1 MGIAITPEQRELAEA
16 VRGWIARAV
25 PPEEVRKLLDAP
37 GGGRPPFW
45 DALAAQG
52 LLAVHLSEAYGGGG
66 GDLVDLA
73 VVVEEAARA
82 ALPGP
87 FAAHVLASAVLRSA
101 DADRAAREGAG
112 GDPVQAAGRGD
123 PVRAGG
129 LPDLLRA
136 LGCGE
141 RIGAVAFGA
150 GSLTALAVD
159 GGYVLDG
166 TAPPVLS
173 GADADVFVLAA
184 AVAGVGAGDGRTASG
199 DEPAAGRDAPSSG
212 GPGAETET
220 PSGGGTAPGGA
231 ADSSAGAVSGSDIAS
246 GGAAGFG
253 EGVTSGGGTASGGAA
268 GSGGGVGSG
277 GIVWLVVDAADLV
290 VRPHESADPTRATA
304 EIRAEGVRVPADR
317 VLAVDPSLVRD
328 LAAVVLAADA
338 CGTAAWALDTA
349 AGHARVREQFGRP
362 IGHFQGVKHL
372 CADMLVRLE
381 QARALTWDAA
391 RAGQEPSGVRELAAC
406 LAAGAALDA
415 ACSCAKDC
423 VQILGGIGFTWEHD
437 AHLYLRRAL
446 VARQLLGAG
455 SGHLRRAARLA
466 RGGVRRELRLELPP
480 EADGHRAEARQV
492 IDRVRGLGPA
502 AARRT
507 LAPTGYAAP
516 HLPPPYGLG
525 AGPVRQLAIQQ
536 ELAAAGVRISDLG
549 IATWVVPSLIAYGT
563 GPQQERYLLPTLSGD
578 LLWCQLFSEPG
589 AGSDLASL
597 RTHAERTADGR
608 WRINGQKV
616 WTSAAQWA
624 DHGILLART
633 NPAAPKHKGLTYFVV
648 DMKNTD
654 GIDIRPL
661 KEITGDSLFNEVYF
675 DDAVLPADAVVGEV
689 DDGWRVARNTLGNE
703 RVHMADQLTFDTGLE
718 ALIPADVDGSRLG
731 ALLAEAHALACITLR
746 TTLRQVSGVEPG
758 AGASVRKLVQTAH
771 QQKVAELALEL
782 LGPEG
787 ALCEGPGE
795 RAVHGFLL
803 SRCLTIA
810 GGTTQVQLNVVAERI
825 LGLPRD

>member
-1 MGIAITPEQRELAEA
+1 MGIGTTPEQRELAEA
-16 VRGWIARAV
+16 VRGWTTRTV

-37 GGGRPPFW
+37 GGGRPAHW

-52 LLAVHLSEAYGGGG
+52 LLAVHLPETYGGGG

-87 FAAHVLASAVLRSA
+87 YLASVLASVVLAGA
-101 DADRAAREGAG
+101 D
-112 GDPVQAAGRGD
+112 
-123 PVRAGG
+123 
-129 LPDLLRA
+129 DLVRA

-141 RIGAVAFGA
+141 RIGAVAFGP
-150 GSLTALAVD
+150 GSLTAVATD
-159 GGYVLDG
+159 AGYVLDG

-173 GADADVFVLAA
+173 GADADVLVLAA
-184 AVAGVGAGDGRTASG
+184 
-199 DEPAAGRDAPSSG
+199 SSG
-212 GPGAETET
+212 GDT
-220 PSGGGTAPGGA
+220 
-231 ADSSAGAVSGSDIAS
+231 
-246 GGAAGFG
+246 
-253 EGVTSGGGTASGGAA
+253 
-268 GSGGGVGSG
+268 
-277 GIVWLVVDAADLV
+277 VWLAVDAADLV

-304 EIRAEGVRVPADR
+304 EVRAEGVRVPADR
-317 VLAVDPSLVRD
+317 VLAVDPALVRD
-328 LAAVVLAADA
+328 LAAVLLAADA
-338 CGTAAWALDTA
+338 CGTAAWALHTA
-349 AGHARVREQFGRP
+349 AEYAKVREQFGRP

-391 RAGQEPSGVRELAAC
+391 RAAQEASGAEESAAVREGEGVRDPVAVRELVAS
-406 LAAGAALDA
+406 LAAGTALDTA
-415 ACSCAKDC
+415 YSCAKDC

-437 AHLYLRRAL
+437 AHLYLRRAV
-446 VARQLLGAG
+446 VARQLFGAG
-455 SGHLRRAARLA
+455 DAHLRRAARLA
-466 RGGVRRELRLELPP
+466 RDGVRRELRLELPE
-480 EADGHRAEARQV
+480 EASAYRAEAREV
-492 IDRVRGLGPA
+492 IEGARGLDPA
-502 AARRT
+502 AVRRL

-525 AGPVRQLAIQQ
+525 AGPVRQLAVQQ
-536 ELAAAGVRISDLG
+536 ELAAADVRISDLG
-549 IATWVVPSLIAYGT
+549 IATWVVPSLVAYGT
-563 GPQQERYLLPTLSGD
+563 DRQRERHLLPTLRGD

-597 RTHAERTADGR
+597 RTRAERTDDGR
-608 WRINGQKV
+608 WRVNGQKV

-624 DHGILLART
+624 DYGILLART
-633 NPAAPKHKGLTYFVV
+633 NPAAPKHKGLTYFIV

-675 DDAVLPADAVVGEV
+675 DDVLLPADAVVGEI

-718 ALIPADVDGSRLG
+718 ALIARPDEIEGARLG
-731 ALLAEAHALACITLR
+731 ALLAEAHALACIGLR
-746 TTLRQVSGVEPG
+746 TTLRQVSGAEPG

-771 QQKVAELALEL
+771 QQKVAELGLEL
-782 LGPEG
+782 LGPAG
-787 ALCEGPGE
+787 ALREGVGE

>member
-1 MGIAITPEQRELAEA
+1 MGIGITPEQRELAEA
-16 VRGWIARAV
+16 VRGWITRAV

-37 GGGRPPFW
+37 GSGRPFHW

-52 LLAVHLSEAYGGGG
+52 LLAVHLPEACGGGG

-73 VVVEEAARA
+73 VVVAEAARA

-87 FAAHVLASAVLRSA
+87 YVASVLASLVL
-101 DADRAAREGAG
+101 AG
-112 GDPVQAAGRGD
+112 SGDLV
-123 PVRAGG
+123 
-129 LPDLLRA
+129 RA

-141 RIGAVAFGA
+141 RIGAVAFGT
-150 GSLTALAVD
+150 GSLTAVATD

-173 GADADVFVLAA
+173 GADADVLVLAA
-184 AVAGVGAGDGRTASG
+184 
-199 DEPAAGRDAPSSG
+199 SSG
-212 GPGAETET
+212 K
-220 PSGGGTAPGGA
+220 
-231 ADSSAGAVSGSDIAS
+231 GAV
-246 GGAAGFG
+246 
-253 EGVTSGGGTASGGAA
+253 
-268 GSGGGVGSG
+268 
-277 GIVWLVVDAADLV
+277 WLAVDAADLL
-290 VRPHESADPTRATA
+290 VRPHESADPTRPTA
-304 EIRAEGVRVPADR
+304 EVRAEGVQVPADR
-317 VLAVDPSLVRD
+317 FLAVDSALVRD

-349 AGHARVREQFGRP
+349 AEYAKVREQFGHP

-372 CADMLVRLE
+372 CADMLVRVE

-391 RAGQEPSGVRELAAC
+391 RAAQEPDGAGRADQDPDIVRELVC
-406 LAAGAALDA
+406 SLAAGAALDA
-415 ACSCAKDC
+415 AYSCAKDC
-423 VQILGGIGFTWEHD
+423 IQILGGIGFTWEHD
-437 AHLYLRRAL
+437 AHLYLRRAV
-446 VARQLLGAG
+446 VARQVFGAG
-455 SGHLRRAARLA
+455 DVHLRRAARRA
-466 RGGVRRELRLELPP
+466 RDGVRRELRLELPA
-480 EADGHRAEARQV
+480 EASAYRAEARAV
-492 IDRVRGLGPA
+492 IDGARGLDPA
-502 AARRT
+502 AARRL

-525 AGPVRQLAIQQ
+525 AGPVQQLAVQQ
-536 ELAAAGVRISDLG
+536 ELAAAGVRLSDLG

-563 GPQQERYLLPTLSGD
+563 DPQQERYLMPTLRGE

-597 RTHAERTADGR
+597 RTRAERTADGR
-608 WRINGQKV
+608 WRVNGQKV
-616 WTSAAQWA
+616 WTSSAQWA
-624 DHGILLART
+624 DYGILLART
-633 NPAAPKHKGLTYFVV
+633 NPAAPKHKGLTFFVV

-675 DDAVLPADAVVGEV
+675 DDVLLPADAVVGEV

-703 RVHMADQLTFDTGLE
+703 RVHMADQLTFDTGME
-718 ALIPADVDGSRLG
+718 ALIARADEIGGARLG
-731 ALLAEAHALACITLR
+731 ALLAEAHALACVGLR

-771 QQKVAELALEL
+771 QQKVAELGLEL
-782 LGPEG
+782 LGPAG

-795 RAVHGFLL
+795 QAVHGFLL

>member
-1 MGIAITPEQRELAEA
+1 MGIGITPEQRELAEA

-25 PPEEVRKLLDAP
+25 PPDEVRKLLDAP
-37 GGGRPPFW
+37 GGGRPSYW
-45 DALAAQG
+45 DGLAAQG
-52 LLAVHLSEAYGGGG
+52 LLAVHLPQAYGGGG

-73 VVVEEAARA
+73 VVAEEAARA

-87 FAAHVLASAVLRSA
+87 YVASVLASAVL
-101 DADRAAREGAG
+101 AG
-112 GDPVQAAGRGD
+112 SVPAGSVPAGSGDLV
-123 PVRAGG
+123 
-129 LPDLLRA
+129 RA

-141 RIGAVAFGA
+141 RVAAVAFGEGA
-150 GSLTALAVD
+150 LTAVAAD

-173 GADADVFVLAA
+173 GADADLLILAA
-184 AVAGVGAGDGRTASG
+184 
-199 DEPAAGRDAPSSG
+199 
-212 GPGAETET
+212 
-220 PSGGGTAPGGA
+220 
-231 ADSSAGAVSGSDIAS
+231 SSAN
-246 GGAAGFG
+246 
-253 EGVTSGGGTASGGAA
+253 GT
-268 GSGGGVGSG
+268 
-277 GIVWLVVDAADLV
+277 VWLAVDATDLA

-304 EIRAEGVRVPADR
+304 EVRAQGVRVPADR
-317 VLAVDPSLVRD
+317 VLAVDAALVRD
-328 LAAVVLAADA
+328 LAAVLFAADA

-349 AGHARVREQFGRP
+349 AEYAKAREQFGRP
-362 IGHFQGVKHL
+362 IGRFQGVKHL

-391 RAGQEPSGVRELAAC
+391 RAAREPADVRELVSA
-406 LAAGAALDA
+406 LAAGVALDA
-415 ACSCAKDC
+415 AYSCAKDC
-423 VQILGGIGFTWEHD
+423 IQILGGIGFTWEHD
-437 AHLYLRRAL
+437 AHLYLRRAV

-455 SGHLRRAARLA
+455 DVHLRRAARLA
-466 RGGVRRELRLELPP
+466 RDGVRRELRLELP
-480 EADGHRAEARQV
+480 EQASAYRAEAREV
-492 IDRVRGLGPA
+492 IEGARGLESA
-502 AARRT
+502 AVRRL

-525 AGPVRQLAIQQ
+525 AGPVQQLAVQQ
-536 ELAAAGVRISDLG
+536 ELAAADVRISDLG

-563 GPQQERYLLPTLSGD
+563 AAQQERYLLPTLRGE

-597 RTHAERTADGR
+597 RTRAERTADGR
-608 WRINGQKV
+608 WRVNGQKV
-616 WTSAAQWA
+616 WTSSAQWA
-624 DHGILLART
+624 DYGILLART
-633 NPAAPKHKGLTYFVV
+633 NPAAPQHKGLTYFVV

-675 DDAVLPADAVVGEV
+675 DDVLLPADAVVGEV

-703 RVHMADQLTFDTGLE
+703 RVHMADQLTFDSGLE
-718 ALIPADVDGSRLG
+718 ALIARADEIEGARLG
-731 ALLAEAHALACITLR
+731 ALLAEAHALACIGLR

-771 QQKVAELALEL
+771 QQKVAELGLEL
-782 LGPEG
+782 LGPAGALREG
-787 ALCEGPGE
+787 AGE